1 MVYRPRTND
10 FVIDGNVYDIY
21 SIKKTKRE
29 AIATKLKIQSRYKMI
44 RILPRSD
51 GYYVLVR

>member
-10 FVIDGNVYDIY
+10 FVIDGDVYDIY
-21 SIKKTKRE
+21 TIKKNKRD
-29 AIATKLKIQSRYKMI
+29 AQITQTKLKNRYGSV
-44 RILPRSD
+44 RILKRSD